1 MFPSVQ
7 SRARR
12 RVETGPS
19 KSCSCIDPI
28 HLLFKRSKLSSARI
42 DLCLLTAPHSL
53 PTNMQAFP
61 SLQTQRYPQSPPSSL
76 EPARKTETP
85 SDDETRAGR
94 TRKVRQQVCQHMHR
108 LSEGGTT
115 GGDIVNEHLTHL
127 SAYRS
132 AGVGVSPLGT
142 GGRKPAIRRPR
153 WRVSM
158 VS

>member
-1 MFPSVQ
+1 
-7 SRARR
+7 
-12 RVETGPS
+12 
-19 KSCSCIDPI
+19 
-28 HLLFKRSKLSSARI
+28 
-42 DLCLLTAPHSL
+42 
-53 PTNMQAFP
+53 MQAFP

-153 WRVSM
+153 WRNKQAGKIVPRLNALPYIADAGITVCSYPHERSEGTPR
-158 VS
+158 VYGLNTR